1 MSNNDPSECNSI
13 HQAGFKSQLIPKA
26 GLQNKSPQI
35 PSSTEIQPARDYR
48 RKQNAIPFGKLA
60 DNPYLP
66 RFVQTSITFA

>member
-48 RKQNAIPFGKLA
+48 KEAKCYPF
-60 DNPYLP
+60 
-66 RFVQTSITFA
+66 RQTGG